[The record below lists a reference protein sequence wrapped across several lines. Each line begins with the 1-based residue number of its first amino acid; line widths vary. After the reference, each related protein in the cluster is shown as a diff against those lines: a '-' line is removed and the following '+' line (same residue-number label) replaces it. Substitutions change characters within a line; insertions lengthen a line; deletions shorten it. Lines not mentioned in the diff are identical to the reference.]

1 MTQSTVKVVCV
12 TGGSGYIGSWL
23 ISLLLDRE
31 DENET
36 KHLEALEG
44 AETRLRLFQMDLLD
58 YGSIVAAVSGVSGVF
73 HVASPCTVDKVHDPE
88 KELLAPAIKGTINVL
103 TAAKKLGV
111 KRVVITSS
119 ASAIAPSPTWPSN
132 IPKSEDCWTDVE
144 YCKQNELWYW
154 LSKTLAETAAWDFA
168 KDKGLYIVAV
178 HPGLVMGTILPPT
191 LNGSMQM
198 FWYPLSKTL
207 AEKAAWD
214 FAEEKGLDIVVVNP
228 VTVMGPII
236 PPTLN
241 ASMLMILRLIQ
252 GCTDTYENCFMCS
265 VHVKDV
271 ALAHILVYENTSA
284 TGRHLCVGAITHYG
298 DFAAKVA
305 ELYPEYNIP
314 RLPKYTQPGLLR
326 YKTASKKLMDL
337 GLEFIPMEQ
346 IIKDSVEKDENETNH
361 LEALEGAE
369 TRLRLFQMDLLDYE
383 SIVAAVSGVSGLFH
397 VGSPCTVDKVHDPEQ
412 LRLVLHSRLISRRVR
427 IAGLMLSIASKM
439 SCIGGKSEELA
450 TGFLKWVG
458 LTLWYPLS
466 KTLAEKAA
474 WDFAKEKG
482 LDIVVVNPT
491 TVMGPIIP
499 PTPNASMLMILR
511 LIQDVALAH
520 ILVYK
525 NTSATGRHL
534 CVGAITHY
542 GDFAAKVA
550 ELYPGYNI
558 PRLPKDTQPGLLRYK
573 TASKKLMDLG
583 LEFIP
588 MEQIIKD
595 SVESLKSKGFIS

>member
-23 ISLLLDRE
+23 ISLLLDRGYTVNATVKDLKDE
-31 DENET
+31 NETNHLEALEGAETRLRLFQMDLLDYESIVAAVSGVSGVFHVASPCTVDKVHDPEKTSKTTEYMTQSTVKVVCVTGGSGYIGSWLISLLLDRGYTVNATVKDLKDENET

-88 KELLAPAIKGTINVL
+88 KDLLSPALKGTINVL

-144 YCKQNELWYW
+144 YCKQNELWY
-154 LSKTLAETAAWDFA
+154 
-168 KDKGLYIVAV
+168 
-178 HPGLVMGTILPPT
+178 
-191 LNGSMQM
+191 
-198 FWYPLSKTL
+198 
-207 AEKAAWD
+207 
-214 FAEEKGLDIVVVNP
+214 
-228 VTVMGPII
+228 
-236 PPTLN
+236 
-241 ASMLMILRLIQ
+241 
-252 GCTDTYENCFMCS
+252 
-265 VHVKDV
+265 
-271 ALAHILVYENTSA
+271 
-284 TGRHLCVGAITHYG
+284 
-298 DFAAKVA
+298 
-305 ELYPEYNIP
+305 
-314 RLPKYTQPGLLR
+314 
-326 YKTASKKLMDL
+326 
-337 GLEFIPMEQ
+337 
-346 IIKDSVEKDENETNH
+346 
-361 LEALEGAE
+361 
-369 TRLRLFQMDLLDYE
+369 
-383 SIVAAVSGVSGLFH
+383 
-397 VGSPCTVDKVHDPEQ
+397 
-412 LRLVLHSRLISRRVR
+412 
-427 IAGLMLSIASKM
+427 
-439 SCIGGKSEELA
+439 
-450 TGFLKWVG
+450 
-458 LTLWYPLS
+458 PLS

-499 PTPNASMLMILR
+499 PTLNASMLMILR
-511 LIQDVALAH
+511 LIQGCTDTYENNFMCSVHVKDVALAH
-520 ILVYK
+520 ILVYE